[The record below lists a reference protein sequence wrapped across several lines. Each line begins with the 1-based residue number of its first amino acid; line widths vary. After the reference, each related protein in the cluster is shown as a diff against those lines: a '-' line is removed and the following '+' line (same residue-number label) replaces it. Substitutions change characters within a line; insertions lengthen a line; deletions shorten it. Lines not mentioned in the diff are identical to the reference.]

1 MFRVPRSRASQTHRA
16 LRDEIIAA
24 LEPILFDAYGHS
36 YPLRAQLEA
45 AFAAQAQARYAVAAH
60 SGTVALVIALR
71 AIGIGPGDEV
81 ITVGNSD
88 ISTTGA
94 ISLCGATP
102 VLCDVLASDYTMDI
116 ATVEAQIS
124 ERSRAILPVDLHGHP
139 ANVKALRAL
148 ADRRQLKIVE
158 DAALASGAMDH
169 GLPAGAFADVAMFSF
184 APFKPLGSAGNG
196 AMLVTNDEAIHE
208 RLRLLVGYGYDPAP
222 TLNPSRHLYGGHPM
236 KREGLEPAS
245 APLPSLW
252 EQGDG
257 GIPAAWQ
264 NYIAEG
270 FNVPLDGLQAALL
283 LVKLPRL
290 KAWTARRRA
299 IAAALEAGL
308 SDAPVITPRFR
319 PESAPTFRS
328 YAIRSERQLE
338 LHEGLREAGI
348 EAVIHYAPP
357 VYRYDVYA
365 DAFPNREQ
373 LPVTEMLASQVVNLP
388 VTPELTDDE
397 VEYMIETI
405 DRLLDSK

>member
-1 MFRVPRSRASQTHRA
+1 MPRPFRVPRSRASQTHQA
-16 LRDEIIAA
+16 MRDEIIAA
-24 LEPILFDAYGHS
+24 LEPILFDAYQHS
-36 YPLRAQLEA
+36 YPLRSQLEA
-45 AFAAQAQARYAVAAH
+45 AFAAHARQRYAVAAH

-94 ISLCGATP
+94 ISLCGGRP
-102 VLCDVLASDYTMDI
+102 VLCDVLESDYTMDI
-116 ATVEAQIS
+116 AAVEAQIS
-124 ERSRAILPVDLHGHP
+124 ERARAILPVDLHGHP

-148 ADRRQLKIVE
+148 ADRYQLKIVE

-169 GLPAGAFADVAMFSF
+169 GLPVGAFADVAMFSF

-208 RLRLLVGYGYDPAP
+208 RLRLLVGYGYSP
-222 TLNPSRHLYGGHPM
+222 
-236 KREGLEPAS
+236 EPVT
-245 APLPSLW
+245 
-252 EQGDG
+252 
-257 GIPAAWQ
+257 PAAWQ
-264 NYIAEG
+264 NYVAEG

-290 KAWTARRRA
+290 KEWTDRRRA
-299 IAAALEAGL
+299 IADALGAGL

-328 YAIRSERQLE
+328 YAIRSDRQLE
-338 LHEGLREAGI
+338 LHDGLRAAGI
-348 EAVIHYAPP
+348 ETVIHYAPP

-365 DAFPNREQ
+365 DAFPNRDQ
-373 LPVTEMLASQVVNLP
+373 LPVTELLASQVVNLP

-397 VEYMIETI
+397 VEYMIDTI
-405 DRLLDSK
+405 HNLLVSQ